1 MVYFGEMTWYLM
13 TYIYSKDSIFMIKF
27 IATFENERKNIKKAL
42 LVRFYYFYAFLYSD
56 MIMKL

>member
-13 TYIYSKDSIFMIKF
+13 TNIYSKDSIFMIKV
-27 IATFENERKNIKKAL
+27 IATFENERKNIKKVL